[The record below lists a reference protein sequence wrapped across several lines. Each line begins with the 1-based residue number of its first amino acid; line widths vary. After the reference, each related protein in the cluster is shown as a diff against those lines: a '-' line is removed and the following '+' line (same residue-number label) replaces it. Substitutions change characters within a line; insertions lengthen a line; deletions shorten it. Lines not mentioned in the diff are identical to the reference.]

1 MEEPEDWKLLLAS
14 ARQEISTLKADPR
27 FKPTDGKRGEA
38 LHRHVLDLI
47 GAAERRM
54 TLEPSEDAP
63 QPVKDSFGRSLRESI
78 MVLRA
83 AHAAMPWL
91 AAIDTPS
98 INLGS
103 LYLAEECAEVI
114 VSRDVDLA
122 VLPDAEFM
130 YSTISWPFRKGI
142 GKTPGFE
149 PKTKRRPIVL
159 NYPLRDSDRLLLHA
173 LFAHELGHSSVDEH
187 GFALAVEEALDED
200 GEFTDALEAVVKAMR
215 GGKWSASSEST
226 ITGTLRG
233 WLRCWVEELLC
244 DHLALAAMGPAYLW
258 AFAGFVL
265 PLSYA
270 DASPRYPPN
279 TLRVKLALELLSRT
293 DWGDYMTG
301 VAPGITSWLDGAT
314 SRAGGSLPP
323 PYDFLAEQVGRR
335 RDLLQDIALAKL
347 GSSVLDPSTAAG
359 EAAEAAELLERLILP
374 MGETRPLPTRS
385 IALGGWQ
392 EAFRRHGDDPEGL
405 VRALDDPELQD
416 LLGKAIEMTAVVT
429 AWKEQ

>member
-14 ARQEISTLKADPR
+14 ARQEISTLEADSR

-38 LHRHVLDLI
+38 LHQHVLDLI

-63 QPVKDSFGRSLRESI
+63 QSVKESFGRSLRESI

-103 LYLAEECAEVI
+103 LYLAEECAELI

-142 GKTPGFE
+142 GKTPGFQ

-200 GEFTDALEAVVKAMR
+200 SEFTQALEAVVKAMR
-215 GGKWSASSEST
+215 EGKWSATSEST

-265 PLSYA
+265 PLSHA

-279 TLRVKLALELLSRT
+279 TLRVQLALQLLSRT
-293 DWGDYMTG
+293 EWSDYMAR
-301 VAPGITSWLDGAT
+301 VAPGITSWL
-314 SRAGGSLPP
+314 AGTALKAGDPLPP
-323 PYDFLAEQVGRR
+323 PFDFLAEQVRR
-335 RDLLQDIALAKL
+335 RNDLLQDITLTKL
-347 GSSVLDPSTAAG
+347 EASVLAAG
-359 EAAEAAELLERLILP
+359 TAVDEAAEAAQLLSRLILP
-374 MGETRPLPTRS
+374 MGEAGPLPVRS
-385 IALGGWQ
+385 IVLGGWQ
-392 EAFRRHGDDPEGL
+392 EAFRRHGDEPGGL
-405 VRALDDPELQD
+405 VSALDDPELQD
-416 LLGKAIEMTAVVT
+416 LLGKAIEMSAVVT
-429 AWKEQ
+429 AWEEQ